1 MSPWNYVVSRIAS
14 RQRSPISAPPTETF
28 AVSFRFCAWCRLRLP
43 PGLPALPL
51 ARWWHRRWHGN
62 TAHLQGGRCARENA
76 NSTSNKEGL
85 DQNTD
90 VGLACRHAHEKHEA
104 TSSLKRLPRL
114 LLSGAR
120 GAPWIAFDGQETNVL
135 LHPIAHKHTV
145 TALRCVACAVAF
157 SNPNNSRNLLKS
169 SFLCL
174 MYVQG
179 TRTASWRPSR

>member
-1 MSPWNYVVSRIAS
+1 MWYCSFFFVSIDRHVHGTAPFWLGWAHVCSWCYNVCSSQVLHPEFQLHVNTRGFATALVV
-14 RQRSPISAPPTETF
+14 P
-28 AVSFRFCAWCRLRLP
+28 CRLRLP

-145 TALRCVACAVAF
+145 TA
-157 SNPNNSRNLLKS
+157 SR
-169 SFLCL
+169 FARRF
-174 MYVQG
+174 QQ
-179 TRTASWRPSR
+179 PQ